1 MPSIKKIGIR
11 GLRSFGYEEQLIPFS
26 RINIYVGKNSCGKSS
41 FLRTYPLLRQSTESD
56 KTSPVLWYAGHQGYV
71 DFGDFTTA
79 LHDGGQTIHFD
90 FELEIGGGERAN
102 RIRKGNFTHG
112 MISRA
117 VGSDSIFNIKLTLS
131 ITKKNGS
138 IKSTVTIVEGENV
151 ATLSFSG
158 NEFEEIK
165 IHNSKWD
172 YNVELSAPMR
182 LEKGCLIPKDAY
194 KLREVNYKD
203 LGKVYFQIDAPGT
216 QAGEKLAEYLAL
228 YHHKSKKIEN
238 IIEGIE
244 HIPLCDKDRV
254 YRYLRGAFN
263 SDKYFKR
270 KLEENR
276 EKILDIVYTHLFI
289 KNIGFFLSSSDS
301 LFGSFYGGVRYL
313 GPLRASAERFYR
325 FQELQIQ
332 EIDHT
337 GSNLPMVINS
347 LNKAKKTRLSK
358 WIKESFG
365 FELEL
370 QSTGLH
376 YELRIKE
383 DGDSQFHNVSDM
395 GFGYSQILPVIVSL
409 WLELSQSEENTIGD
423 AGIRKR
429 KPRTIVIE
437 QPELHLHPA
446 LQHKFGL
453 AIAKVIKLA
462 EGLDYN
468 FVIETH
474 SKHLIDAIGESICEK
489 IIDKGEVNIALF
501 EKNSK
506 GITKVSLA
514 GFDSDGYLENWPAG
528 FLSA

>member
-1 MPSIKKIGIR
+1 MSSIKKIGVR
-11 GLRSFGYEEQLIPFS
+11 GLRSFGYKEQLIPFS

-71 DFGDFTTA
+71 DFGDFATA

-90 FELEIGGGERAN
+90 FEMEVNSGERVSRVRKAN
-102 RIRKGNFTHG
+102 LTSGFIHDFV
-112 MISRA
+112 SA
-117 VGSDSIFNIKLTLS
+117 DSVFNIRLTLGLA
-131 ITKKNGS
+131 KQKNGAVR
-138 IKSTVTIVEGENV
+138 STVTIIEGENT

-158 NEFEEIK
+158 SDFDVIK
-165 IHNSKWD
+165 IHNSKWN
-172 YNVELSAPMR
+172 YEVNLSVPMKC
-182 LEKGCLIPKDAY
+182 EKGSLIPRDAY
-194 KLREVNYKD
+194 KVKEMDYKGI
-203 LGKVYFQIDAPGT
+203 GKMYVQVDDPGA
-216 QAGEKLAEYLAL
+216 QAEQKLAEYLKL

-238 IIEGIE
+238 VIDSIN
-244 HIPLCDKDRV
+244 HIPLCDKARV
-254 YRYLRGAFN
+254 YRYLRSAFN

-270 KLEENR
+270 KLEDYS
-276 EKILDIVYTHLFI
+276 EKIVDITYTHLFI
-289 KNIGFFLSSSDS
+289 KNIGYFLRASDN
-301 LFGSFYGGVRYL
+301 LFSSFYGGVRYL

-347 LNKAKKTRLSK
+347 LSKARKNRLSK
-358 WIKESFG
+358 WIRESFG

-383 DGDSQFHNVSDM
+383 DGDSEFHNVSDM

-409 WLELSQSEENTIGD
+409 WLELSDGDEEESKG
-423 AGIRKR
+423 GVRR
-429 KPRTIVIE
+429 RRSRTIVIE

-446 LQHKFGL
+446 LQYKFGL

-462 EGLDYN
+462 DGLDYN

-474 SKHLIDAIGESICEK
+474 SKHLIDAIGESVCAG
-489 IIDKGEVNIALF
+489 IIVKDDVNIALF
-501 EKNSK
+501 EKNST
-506 GITKVSLA
+506 GVTEVSLA
-514 GFDSDGYLENWPAG
+514 GFDGEGYLENWPAG

>member
-1 MPSIKKIGIR
+1 MKKIGVR

-71 DFGDFTTA
+71 DFGDFSTA
-79 LHDGGQTIHFD
+79 LHDGGNAIHFD
-90 FELEIGGGERAN
+90 FEMIVSGAERVQK
-102 RIRKGNFTHG
+102 IRKSNLTSNFMHRSVLHE
-112 MISRA
+112 MMFDIR
-117 VGSDSIFNIKLTLS
+117 LTLS
-131 ITKKNGS
+131 LRKEKNNTVRS
-138 IKSTVTIVEGENV
+138 EVTIIEGDNV
-151 ATLSFSG
+151 ATLCFSG
-158 NEFEEIK
+158 DEFEKIK
-165 IHNSKWD
+165 VWNKKWD
-172 YNVELSAPMR
+172 YHVDLSMPMR
-182 LEKGCLIPKDAY
+182 CEKGCLIPKDAY
-194 KLREVNYKD
+194 KLKEMNYKD
-203 LGKVYFQIDAPGT
+203 IGKIYFQVDGPWEQGVAS
-216 QAGEKLAEYLAL
+216 LADYLAS

-238 IIEGIE
+238 IRGGVE
-244 HIPLCDKDRV
+244 HIPLCDRERI
-254 YRYLRGAFN
+254 YRYLRSAFSGDN
-263 SDKYFKR
+263 FFRR
-270 KLEENR
+270 KLDEHREE
-276 EKILDIVYTHLFI
+276 IVDIAYTHLFL
-289 KNIGFFLSSSDS
+289 KNIGYFLRAADNT
-301 LFGSFYGGVRYL
+301 FNKFYGGVRYL

-347 LNKAKKTRLSK
+347 LNKQKKNRLSK

-383 DGDSQFHNVSDM
+383 DGDSAFHNVSDM

-409 WLELSQSEENTIGD
+409 WLELTDSEESSPKENVTG
-423 AGIRKR
+423 RER
-429 KPRTIVIE
+429 CRTIVIE

-453 AIAKVIKLA
+453 AICKVIKLA
-462 EGLDYN
+462 RRLDYN

-474 SKHLIDAIGESICEK
+474 SKHLIDAIGESVCAKVIGK
-489 IIDKGEVNIALF
+489 DEVNIALF

-506 GITKVSLA
+506 GVTEVSLA
-514 GFDSDGYLENWPAG
+514 GFDGDGYLENWPAG